1 MTRILGLSQS
11 DVIKGNMTIPHASP
25 KWPHEPSSKLKDFHQ
40 GRTLLSSGHRR
51 ADLLKLTDAEFERHH
66 GFIQWAFPTPEK
78 SYNNFSAPLLDL
90 GTAIWLSEDATSISF
105 LENMAVRFLQ
115 FLKANSHWKAASNH
129 NHLRITR
136 LIHSLRILH
145 SYELANWF
153 HEQVVSLAGY
163 SYDLLERPRLYWD
176 AQSSALHDK
185 IAGSVL
191 GLAIGDALGA
201 PVEFTPRGEFP
212 FVEGYLE
219 GGRFNLPAGAWTDDT
234 AMALCLADSL
244 IHNGGLDAEDL
255 LRRFCNWAEYG
266 ENSSTGISV
275 GIGQNTLRVLGDFKR
290 TGRLEAEA
298 FGAKTDGNGSL
309 MRLTPAVCFASHD
322 LETAMHL
329 AAAQSRTTHASPIAE
344 ECCRFTAGLIFKLLR
359 GADYETAKADM
370 LAVGWSEELTEAI
383 GFALAG
389 VDDALIP
396 SGGYVLDS
404 LRASLWCVENTNS
417 FENAVLLAVNLGD
430 DADTTAAI
438 TGQIAGAIHGYTAVP
453 QSLKEGLVGERRL
466 YVTSQFLARNLVP
479 SNVVPIGR
487 RTN

>member
-1 MTRILGLSQS
+1 
-11 DVIKGNMTIPHASP
+11 MTISHGEP
-25 KWPHEPSSKLKDFHQ
+25 KWQHEPSEKLKDFHE

-51 ADLLKLTDAEFERHH
+51 ADLLTLADSEFERHH
-66 GFIQWAFPTPEK
+66 GFIQWAFPTPQK

-90 GTAIWLSEDATSISF
+90 GTAIWLSEDAESTSF
-105 LENMAVRFLQ
+105 LEKMSVRLLQ
-115 FLKANSHWKAASNH
+115 FLKDNSHWKTAYNH

-136 LIHSLRILH
+136 IIHSLRILH
-145 SYELANWF
+145 SFELAQWF
-153 HEQVVSLAGY
+153 HQQIINLAGD
-163 SYDLLERPRLYWD
+163 SYMLMERPRMYWD

-185 IAGSVL
+185 IAGSFL

-212 FVEGYLE
+212 FVEGYQE
-219 GGRFNLPAGAWTDDT
+219 GGRFHLPAGAWTDDT

-244 IHNGGLDAEDL
+244 IHNDGFDAEDL
-255 LRRFCNWAEYG
+255 LQRFCNWAEHG

-290 TGRLEAEA
+290 TGRLEAQA

-309 MRLTPAVCFASHD
+309 MRLSPAVCLASHD
-322 LETAMHL
+322 LETAMEL
-329 AAAQSRTTHASPIAE
+329 ASTQSRTTHASPIAE
-344 ECCRFTAGLIFKLLR
+344 ECCKFTAGLIFKLLN
-359 GADYETAKADM
+359 GADFETAKADT
-370 LAVGWSEELTEAI
+370 LALGWTETLTEAI
-383 GFALAG
+383 GFPLSE
-389 VDDALIP
+389 VDDGLIP

-404 LRASLWCVENTNS
+404 LRAALWCIENTAS

-438 TGQIAGAIHGYTAVP
+438 AGQIAGARYGYSAVP
-453 QSLKEGLVGERRL
+453 QSLKHGLVGERRL

-479 SNVVPIGR
+479 SNVVPLDR

>member
-1 MTRILGLSQS
+1 
-11 DVIKGNMTIPHASP
+11 MTIPHASP
-25 KWPHEPSSKLKDFHQ
+25 KWPHEPSSKLMDFHQ
-40 GRTLLSSGHRR
+40 GRTLLASGHHR
-51 ADLLKLTDAEFERHH
+51 ADLLALTDADFERHH

-78 SYNNFSAPLLDL
+78 SYNNFSAPLLDI
-90 GTAIWLSEDATSISF
+90 GTAIWLAEDGDSINF
-105 LENMAVRFLQ
+105 LERMTVRFLQ
-115 FLKANSHWKAASNH
+115 FLRDNNHWRASYNH

-136 LIHSLRILH
+136 VINSLRILH
-145 SYELANWF
+145 SWELAKWF
-153 HEQVVSLAGY
+153 HEQVISLAGDT
-163 SYDLLERPRLYWD
+163 YDLMDRPRMFWD

-201 PVEFTPRGEFP
+201 PVEFTPRGQFAL
-212 FVEGYLE
+212 VQSYQQ

-244 IHNGGLDAEDL
+244 IENDGFDSADL
-255 LRRFCNWAEYG
+255 LGRFCRWAEHG

-275 GIGQNTLRVLGDFKR
+275 GIGQNTLRVLGDYR
-290 TGRLEAEA
+290 RSRRLEAEP

-309 MRLTPAVCFASHD
+309 MRLTPAVCFASHS
-322 LETAMHL
+322 LETAMQL

-344 ECCRFTAGLIFKLLR
+344 ECCRFAGGLIFMLLR
-359 GADYETAKADM
+359 GRDYTTAKEDV
-370 LAVGWSEELTEAI
+370 LSLGWSDKLTEAI
-383 GFALAG
+383 GFPLAS

-404 LRASLWCVENTNS
+404 LRAALWCIENTNS

-438 TGQIAGAIHGYTAVP
+438 TGQVAGALYGYSAVP
-453 QSLKEGLVGERRL
+453 QAPKDGLIGERRI
-466 YVTSQFLARNLVP
+466 YVTSQFL
-479 SNVVPIGR
+479 GR
-487 RTN
+487 SITV

>member
-1 MTRILGLSQS
+1 LVIGFTQEDMTKSHG
-11 DVIKGNMTIPHASP
+11 KP
-25 KWPHEPSSKLKDFHQ
+25 KWPYELSSKLQDFHME
-40 GRTLLSSGHRR
+40 RTLLSSGHRR
-51 ADLLKLTDAEFERHH
+51 ADLLKLTDTEFERHH

-90 GTAIWLSEDATSISF
+90 GTAIWLSEDAESTNF
-105 LENMAVRFLQ
+105 LEQMTVRFLQ
-115 FLKANSHWKAASNH
+115 FLKNNDQWRASYNH

-136 LIHSLRILH
+136 VIHSLRILH
-145 SYELANWF
+145 SFELALWF
-153 HEQVVSLAGY
+153 HEQVINLAGD
-163 SYDLLERPRLYWD
+163 SYELMERPRAYWD
-176 AQSSALHDK
+176 AQSSVLHDK
-185 IAGSVL
+185 IAGSML

-201 PVEFTPRGEFP
+201 PVEFTPRGGFP
-212 FVEGYLE
+212 FVEGYQE
-219 GGRFNLPAGAWTDDT
+219 GGRFHLPSGAWTDDT

-244 IHNGGLDAEDL
+244 IHNDGFDAEDL
-255 LRRFCNWAEYG
+255 LQRFCTWAEHG

-275 GIGQNTLRVLGDFKR
+275 GIGQNTLRALGDFKR

-298 FGAKTDGNGSL
+298 FGAKNDGNGSL
-309 MRLTPAVCFASHD
+309 MRLSPAVCFASLH
-322 LETAMHL
+322 LETAMEL
-329 AAAQSRTTHASPIAE
+329 AAAQSRATHASRIAE
-344 ECCRFTAGLIFKLLR
+344 ECCRFTAALAFKILN
-359 GADYETAKADM
+359 GDDYHAAKDTT
-370 LAVGWSEELTEAI
+370 LALGWSETLTDAI
-383 GFALAG
+383 GFPVSG

-438 TGQIAGAIHGYTAVP
+438 TGQIAGAMYGYSAVP
-453 QSLKEGLVGERRL
+453 QSLKLGLVGERRV

-487 RTN
+487 RTS

>member
-1 MTRILGLSQS
+1 
-11 DVIKGNMTIPHASP
+11 MTIAHASP
-25 KWPHEPSSKLKDFHQ
+25 KWPHKPCSKLQDFHK

-90 GTAIWLSEDATSISF
+90 GTAIWLSEDAESTSF
-105 LENMAVRFLQ
+105 LEKMSVRFLQ
-115 FLKANSHWKAASNH
+115 FLKDNNHWRTAYNH

-136 LIHSLRILH
+136 VIHSLRILH
-145 SYELANWF
+145 SWELADWFHHQIINLSGDSYELM
-153 HEQVVSLAGY
+153 
-163 SYDLLERPRLYWD
+163 ERPRMYWD
-176 AQSSALHDK
+176 AQSSALNDK
-185 IAGSVL
+185 IAGSLV

-201 PVEFTPRGEFP
+201 LVEFTPRGEFP
-212 FVEGYLE
+212 FVEGYQE
-219 GGRFNLPAGAWTDDT
+219 GGRFHLPAGAWTDDT

-244 IHNGGLDAEDL
+244 IHHDGLDVENL
-255 LRRFCNWAEYG
+255 LQRFCNWAEHG

-275 GIGQNTLRVLGDFKR
+275 GIGQNTLRALGDFKR

-298 FGAKTDGNGSL
+298 FGAKNDGNGSL
-309 MRLTPAVCFASHD
+309 MRLTPAVCFASHH
-322 LETAMHL
+322 LETAMEL
-329 AAAQSRTTHASPIAE
+329 ASTQSRTTHASPIAE
-344 ECCRFTAGLIFKLLR
+344 ECCKFTAGLIFKLLH
-359 GADYETAKADM
+359 GAGYETAKADT
-370 LAVGWSEELTEAI
+370 LALGWTETLTEAI
-383 GFALAG
+383 GFPLSE
-389 VDDALIP
+389 VDDGLIP

-404 LRASLWCVENTNS
+404 LRAALWCIENTAS

-438 TGQIAGAIHGYTAVP
+438 AGQIAGARYGYSAVP
-453 QSLKEGLVGERRL
+453 QSLKHGLVGERRL

-479 SNVVPIGR
+479 SNVVPLDR

>member
-1 MTRILGLSQS
+1 
-11 DVIKGNMTIPHASP
+11 MTISHGKP
-25 KWPHEPSSKLKDFHQ
+25 KWPHEPSSKLKDFHE

-90 GTAIWLSEDATSISF
+90 VTAIWLAEDPESINF
-105 LENMAVRFLQ
+105 LEQMTVRFLQ
-115 FLKANSHWKAASNH
+115 FLKNNNHWKASFNH

-136 LIHSLRILH
+136 IIHSLRILH
-145 SYELANWF
+145 SFELAQWF
-153 HEQVVSLAGY
+153 HEQVVSLSGD
-163 SYDLLERPRLYWD
+163 SYALMERPQTYWD

-185 IAGSVL
+185 IAGSFL

-212 FVEGYLE
+212 FVKGYQE
-219 GGRFNLPAGAWTDDT
+219 GGRFHLPAGAWTDDT

-244 IHNGGLDAEDL
+244 VHNDGFDAEDL
-255 LRRFCNWAEYG
+255 LQRFCNWAEHG

-275 GIGQNTLRVLGDFKR
+275 GIGQNTLRALGDFKR
-290 TGRLEAEA
+290 AGRLEAEA
-298 FGAKTDGNGSL
+298 FGAKNDGNGSL
-309 MRLTPAVCFASHD
+309 MRLSPVVCFASHH
-322 LETAMHL
+322 LEAAMEL
-329 AAAQSRTTHASPIAE
+329 AGAQSRTTHASYIAE
-344 ECCRFTAGLIFKLLR
+344 ECCRFTAGLIFKLLH
-359 GADYETAKADM
+359 GTDYETAKADT
-370 LAVGWSEELTEAI
+370 LELGWTETLNEAI
-383 GFALAG
+383 GFPLTG

-438 TGQIAGAIHGYTAVP
+438 TGQIAGAIYGYSAVP
-453 QSLKEGLVGERRL
+453 QSLKDGLVGERRL
-466 YVTSQFLARNLVP
+466 YVTSQFLARNVVP
-479 SNVVPIGR
+479 SNVIPITR
-487 RTN
+487 RYS

>member
-1 MTRILGLSQS
+1 MT
-11 DVIKGNMTIPHASP
+11 MPHASP
-25 KWPHEPSSKLKDFHQ
+25 KWSHEPSSKWKDFHQ

-51 ADLLKLTDAEFERHH
+51 ADLLNLTDTDFERHH

-90 GTAIWLSEDATSISF
+90 GTAIWLSEDDESINF

-115 FLKANSHWKAASNH
+115 FLKGNSDWKTAYNH

-136 LIHSLRILH
+136 AIHSLRILH
-145 SYELANWF
+145 SFELAQWFHGQVIHLAGDSYELM
-153 HEQVVSLAGY
+153 
-163 SYDLLERPRLYWD
+163 ERPRLYWD
-176 AQSSALHDK
+176 AQSSSLHDK
-185 IAGSVL
+185 IAGSIL

-201 PVEFTPRGEFP
+201 PVEFMPRGQFA
-212 FVEGYLE
+212 FVEGYQR

-244 IHNGGLDAEDL
+244 IHNEGLDAEDL
-255 LRRFCNWAEYG
+255 LQRFCNWAEHG

-275 GIGQNTLRVLGDFKR
+275 GIGQNTLRALGDFKR
-290 TGRLEAEA
+290 TARLEAEA

-309 MRLTPAVCFASHD
+309 MRLTPAVCFASHE

-329 AAAQSRTTHASPIAE
+329 ATAQSRTTHSSPIAE

-359 GADYETAKADM
+359 GADYETAKADT
-370 LAVGWSEELTEAI
+370 LAVGWSEGLTESI
-383 GFALAG
+383 GFTLAG

-404 LRASLWCVENTNS
+404 LRASLWCIENTNS

-438 TGQIAGAIHGYTAVP
+438 TGQIAGAIHGYAAVTLP
-453 QSLKEGLVGERRL
+453 LKEGLVGERRL
-466 YVTSQFLARNLVP
+466 YVTSQFLARNSVP
-479 SNVVPIGR
+479 SNVIQLSQR
-487 RTN
+487 NS